1 MWEDNFLIASLNGK
15 HLHRV
20 KFDENYNKMIYSEKL
35 YVGDRIRDLLYNEDS
50 KKIILALEL
59 SGSLG
64 IQTNAE

>member
-1 MWEDNFLIASLNGK
+1 
-15 HLHRV
+15 
-20 KFDENYNKMIYSEKL
+20 MIYSEKL

-64 IQTNAE
+64 IITNAD